1 MPTPLE
7 ISTQP
12 GADGIPVV
20 TVAGEIDTS
29 NVERF
34 RDALGQAAA
43 AADAAAADRAATD
56 RAATDAAAARAD
68 AAAAGTGGAAA
79 GTGGAEG
86 GDSFV
91 VDLTDVEYLDSAG
104 VHALFGY
111 AARIRLIAGPLLEPV
126 LTVSGLSGITSM
138 RDDSLREPQ

>member
-12 GADGIPVV
+12 RADGIPVV

-29 NVERF
+29 NAERF
-34 RDALGQAAA
+34 RDALGLAAA
-43 AADAAAADRAATD
+43 AADAAAAD
-56 RAATDAAAARAD
+56 AAAAD
-68 AAAAGTGGAAA
+68 GAAA
-79 GTGGAEG
+79 GADGAEG
-86 GDSFV
+86 GGSFV
-91 VDLTDVEYLDSAG
+91 VDLTGVEYLDSAG

-111 AARIRLIAGPLLEPV
+111 APRIRLIAGPLLEPV

-138 RDDSLREPQ
+138 RHDSPA